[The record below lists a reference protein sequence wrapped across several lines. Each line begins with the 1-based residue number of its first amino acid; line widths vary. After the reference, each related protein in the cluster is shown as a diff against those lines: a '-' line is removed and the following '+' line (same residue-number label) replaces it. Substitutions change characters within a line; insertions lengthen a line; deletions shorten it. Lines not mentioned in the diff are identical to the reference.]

1 MRNCYI
7 EKEKIKKN
15 IEVKIMVDKEKSEID
30 KLLYKKKAEIERSR
44 VPDSAKIKKRLTEEQ
59 KKTIKELYA
68 TGDYSYAKL
77 ARLFSSTPRTISK
90 TINPEYAERVNQKN
104 KEYYANYNIS
114 PEKRAE
120 YNRKI
125 KEKKRQLYLDG
136 ILKIDK

>member
-1 MRNCYI
+1 MVNK
-7 EKEKIKKN
+7 ENKTETTQKEKL
-15 IEVKIMVDKEKSEID
+15 ETD
-30 KLLYKKKAEIERSR
+30 KLLYKKKAEIEKAR